1 MRVDRFRQHPVRED
15 ASSSSEVCWIRDAL
29 AGRRNAVVTAWFGA
43 LPQGEGTMVVRSR
56 RLLGVLVA
64 LVLLVPPTLATAQE
78 QTIEPSFSHQLLAT
92 FGYPELAITQTPH
105 GFEAPQ
111 QVTAG
116 WYLVALT
123 SAKGLNAYLN
133 LVQIPAGVSAQ
144 DAGEQLLSAA
154 RHDTPVPGWTYG
166 GGTYAIDGRTAW
178 VLLAVP
184 PGDWSWGVT
193 SQPTEDNAEET
204 PYLLPLSVTAGT
216 PVASPGAAAPT
227 PTVDVTMTEYVF
239 TGLDGTTLPAGPQ
252 VWRFTNTGTQPHHM
266 VLYPDPAAH
275 HPVRYRGPRGR
286 VHGRHPDAPAVL
298 VDRRGVGGL
307 RSDHLAGPL
316 DHDRVRFIPRHLPR
330 ALLHYRH
337 HDRSSPPRRGH
348 GPELHDHVDGGR
360 RAGSPRCCPADRGG
374 RGRIA
379 TTPASAE
386 QGTSKPDPGQGAEAC
401 RAPCLGP
408 SDPRPGTL

>member
-1 MRVDRFRQHPVRED
+1 MLPALRGY
-15 ASSSSEVCWIRDAL
+15 AGYATIGGSSERGGDRLVRLRCRKGKERWWFVRDGSWACWWPSSCSFRP
-29 AGRRNAVVTAWFGA
+29 R
-43 LPQGEGTMVVRSR
+43 
-56 RLLGVLVA
+56 
-64 LVLLVPPTLATAQE
+64 LATAQE
-78 QTIEPSFSHQLLAT
+78 QTIEPAFSHQRLAT

-133 LVQIPAGVSAQ
+133 LVQIPAGVSAH

-184 PGDWSWGVT
+184 PGDWSWGLT

-204 PYLLPLSVTAGT
+204 PYLLPLRVTAGT

-252 VWRFTNTGTQPHHM
+252 VWRFTNRGTQPHHM
-266 VLYPDPAAH
+266 VLYRTPRLITPSDIGELVAAFMGAT
-275 HPVRYRGPRGR
+275 PTPTL
-286 VHGRHPDAPAVL
+286 L

-360 RAGSPRCCPADRGG
+360 RAGSP
-374 RGRIA
+374 
-379 TTPASAE
+379 TML
-386 QGTSKPDPGQGAEAC
+386 PG
-401 RAPCLGP
+401 
-408 SDPRPGTL
+408 